1 MLFPYTYVPH
11 QMEKMQ
17 EFIDF
22 IFYEVWCKAPLGLA
36 FDPDLFDN
44 SPDLKDIMS
53 EFGFSPKASVTGK
66 NFYQDVKAIYGLF
79 TDLSPLDID
88 QFKRWYQANNDI
100 EKVCANDP
108 ATHVARYAD
117 VAVQYPAL
125 ADSLGKFFKGL
136 YSQELLDLAA
146 LRKKIGDVGDHYQS
160 FMKTNKVGKCPFCG
174 INDLL
179 GEYHSKREAYD
190 HYLPKAL
197 YPFNSINFRNLVP
210 TCHHCNSSYKTSK
223 DPARTPKD
231 PVRSVSRRTV
241 FYPYT
246 TAPHRIDIHIDL
258 RNLNVDTLK
267 TTDITLTFGPTEVN
281 DQIETWKAVYGIDE
295 RYKAKLCEEN
305 SGKYWLTQVLEEWH
319 EDGRDPV
326 SFLRTLTRQAAQ
338 SPLADDNFLRK
349 PFLDACQ
356 RIGLFD
362 ACHSLYQSDL

>member
-11 QMEKMQ
+11 QMDRMQ

-22 IFYEVWCKAPLGLA
+22 IFYEVWCKALLGLA
-36 FDPDLFDN
+36 FHPDLFDDN
-44 SPDLKDIMS
+44 PDLKDIMS
-53 EFGFSPKASVTGK
+53 KFGFSPKASGAGRD
-66 NFYQDVKAIYGLF
+66 FYQDVEAIYELF
-79 TDLSPLDID
+79 AVLSPLDIE

-100 EKVCANDP
+100 EQVCANNP
-108 ATHVARYAD
+108 ATNVARYAD
-117 VAVQYPAL
+117 IAVHHPTL

-136 YSQELLDLAA
+136 YSQSLLDLAA
-146 LRKKIGDVGDHYQS
+146 LRNKIGDVGDHYQT

-179 GEYHSKREAYD
+179 GKYHSKREAYD

-210 TCHHCNSSYKTSK
+210 ACHHCNSSYKTS
-223 DPARTPKD
+223 KD

-246 TAPHRIDIHIDL
+246 TAPHKIDIQIDL
-258 RNLNVDTLK
+258 LNLNVDTLE
-267 TTDITLTFGPTEVN
+267 TTDIALTFGPAEVN
-281 DQIETWKAVYGIDE
+281 DQIETWKDVYGIEE

-305 SGKYWLTQVLEEWH
+305 SGKYWLTQVLDEWH

-338 SPLADDNFLRK
+338 SPFANDNFLRK

-356 RIGLFD
+356 RLGLFEVT
-362 ACHSLYQSDL
+362 